1 MNNARSIISIVLSS
15 LIALSACKKEQ
26 EHPGGIKDDSL
37 PHRYANGMVSSATPE
52 ATQAGLEVLRN
63 GGNAVDAAVAVGF
76 ALAVTLPQAGNL
88 GGGGFMVIR
97 MADGRTTALDFRE
110 RAPGKATRDMY
121 LDSAGNVIPD
131 LSLTGALAA
140 GVPGSPAGLLAALDA
155 YGTKPR
161 RQVIGPAIRLAAEGF
176 RVQPGLAANI
186 AEKLHDFSRFPSTL
200 AIFAPDS
207 VPLKEG
213 ATLRQAALA
222 RTLQRISDSGAAG
235 FYSGTTADMIIRQ
248 MERSGGIITRQD
260 LLDYKPTERRPVVGT
275 YRGDSIISMPPPSS
289 GGPLLIQ
296 MLNMMEGYDFR
307 TIPFHS
313 AAHAHVMAE
322 VMRRAYADRAH
333 HLGDPDFFSVPV
345 AGLISKEYAKSRAAT
360 ITDSATPSAKVASG
374 DMSAYMHESP
384 QTTHYSVV
392 DKDGNCVSVTV
403 TLNASFGSKLV
414 VDEAGFFLNDEMD
427 DFAAKPG
434 APNLYGLLGDTANA
448 ILPGKRMLSSMT
460 PTIVVRAGKPWL
472 VVGTPGGSTII
483 TTVLQVIQNQIDYGM
498 ELREA
503 GDAPRIHHQ
512 WYPDTLSYE
521 KGAFTTGALDTLTS
535 LGYKA
540 VERDGPSGRVDAIRI
555 IDVDG
560 KRWMEGYSDS
570 RGYGKADGY

>member
-1 MNNARSIISIVLSS
+1 MNNARSILSLALSS
-15 LIALSACKKEQ
+15 LIALSACRKDQ
-26 EHPGGIKDDSL
+26 ESPGGIKDDSL

-52 ATQAGLEVLRN
+52 ATQAGMEVLRG

-76 ALAVTLPQAGNL
+76 ALAVSLPQAGNL

-97 MADGRTTALDFRE
+97 MADGRSTTFDFRE

-140 GVPGSPAGLLAALDA
+140 GVPGSPAGLLAALDK

-200 AIFAPDS
+200 AIFAPDTI
-207 VPLKEG
+207 PLKAG
-213 ATLRQAALA
+213 TTFRQPALA

-235 FYSGTTADMIIRQ
+235 FYSGTTADMIVRQ
-248 MERSGGIITRQD
+248 MERSGGIITHQD
-260 LLDYKPTERRPVVGT
+260 LLDYKPSERRPVVGT

-296 MLNMMEGYDFR
+296 MLNMMEGYDFH

-322 VMRRAYADRAH
+322 IMRRAYADRAH

-345 AGLISKEYAKSRAAT
+345 AGLVSKEYAKSRAAT
-360 ITDSATPSAKVASG
+360 ITDSATPSARISSG

-414 VDEAGFFLNDEMD
+414 VDGAGFFLNDEMD

-448 ILPGKRMLSSMT
+448 IVPGKRMLSSMT
-460 PTIVVRAGKPWL
+460 PTIIIRDGRPWL

-483 TTVLQVIQNQIDYGM
+483 TTVLQVIQNQADYGM
-498 ELREA
+498 TLREA
-503 GDAPRIHHQ
+503 GDAPRIHQQ
-512 WYPDTLSYE
+512 WYPDTVYYE
-521 KGAFTTGALDTLTS
+521 KGAFTTATLDTLKS
-535 LGYKA
+535 LGYKT
-540 VERDGPSGRVDAIRI
+540 VERDAPSGRVDAIRI

-570 RGYGKADGY
+570 RGYGSAEGY